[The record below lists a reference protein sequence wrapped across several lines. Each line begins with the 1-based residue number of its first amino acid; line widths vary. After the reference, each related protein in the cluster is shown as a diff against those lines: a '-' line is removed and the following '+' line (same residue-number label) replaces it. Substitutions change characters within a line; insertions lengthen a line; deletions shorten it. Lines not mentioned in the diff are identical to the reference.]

1 MAKKKKYV
9 FKILISGQGGV
20 GKTTLLNRAVT
31 GKFVANTSMTIGVE
45 FHLMS
50 IIIGDDPDEQI
61 NVILQGWDFGGQER
75 FRFMLDSYVSGA
87 RGAMLLYDLTRL
99 RTLDNLEEWVQIVR
113 KHDKDLPILFV
124 GTKIDRVADITVAD
138 DYAKEFMAPLGMFGH
153 LKISSK
159 DGTGVSAAFKKI
171 CARILEIN
179 GVEVPADK
187 DLGTGKTFTTETPV
201 TPEASPAPNAPATPV
216 TPAPVSQPPFIPPTP
231 APIQTPA
238 PVSQPPFIPPTPA
251 PIQTPVPASQ
261 PPFIPPTPAPAE
273 PVSTPPPESQP
284 LFIPPTPP
292 QPSMGT
298 SEAPE
303 SEGETTDEEK
313 KKKDKLFNYFSN
325 NSA

>member
-9 FKILISGQGGV
+9 CKILISGQGGV

-124 GTKIDRVADITVAD
+124 GTKLDRVADITVAD

-159 DGTGVSAAFKKI
+159 DGTGVSASFKKI

-187 DLGTGKTFTTETPV
+187 DLGTGKTLTAE
-201 TPEASPAPNAPATPV
+201 TPV
-216 TPAPVSQPPFIPPTP
+216 TPAPVSQPPFIPP
-231 APIQTPA
+231 TPA

-261 PPFIPPTPAPAE
+261 PPFIPPTPAPVA
-273 PVSTPPPESQP
+273 PVPTPPPVSQP

-292 QPSMGT
+292 QPNLDT
-298 SEAPE
+298 SEAPA
-303 SEGETTDEEK
+303 SEGETTEEEK